1 MNIAILGSTGSIGH
15 STLEVIRQNKK
26 DFSINLLTAKTNHKL
41 LIEQCEEFNPEFVY
55 LEDEQARKIFEGN
68 LLDKKLQ
75 TCVIQSLKEFEEI
88 IGSNETDVVVAGMVG
103 IAGLMPVHFA
113 IQKGKKV
120 LLANKESYVVAGE
133 YLNNLCKETGATI
146 FPIDSE
152 HSAIHQCL
160 NNEANKSGVSRII
173 LTGSGG
179 PFLNKDIE
187 EFSSITPEQA
197 INHPV
202 WNMGKKISVDSST
215 LMNKGLEVIEARW
228 LFDFENIEILI
239 HPEGIIHSLVEFK
252 DNSVLAQ
259 LSNPDMK
266 IPIAYGLGYPN
277 RINSGSNK
285 LNLHEVKSLH
295 FQEPDF
301 NKFPCLK
308 LAIDLLPVGG
318 TSFSILNA
326 TNEECVAAFLDGR
339 ISYIQIYET
348 ISKVLDRI
356 EIKTVQSLEDIYDS
370 DKASRLLSH
379 IHISEPT
386 RQAEMT

>member
-15 STLEVIRQNKK
+15 STLEVIRQNKN
-26 DFSINLLTAKTNHKL
+26 DFSINLLTAKTNHTL

-55 LEDEQARKIFEGN
+55 LEDEQARKVFEGN

-75 TCVIQSLKEFEEI
+75 TCAIQSLKELEEI

-179 PFLNKDIE
+179 PFLNKDME

-285 LNLHEVKSLH
+285 LNLHEIKSLH

-318 TSFSILNA
+318 TSFSILNSA
-326 TNEECVAAFLDGR
+326 NEECVAAFLDGR
-339 ISYIQIYET
+339 ISYIQIYEI

-356 EIKTVQSLEDIYDS
+356 EIKTVQSLQDIFES
-370 DKASRLLSH
+370 DKESRLEASSIINNL
-379 IHISEPT
+379 
-386 RQAEMT
+386 

>member
-26 DFSINLLTAKTNHKL
+26 DFLINLLTAKTNHKL

-55 LEDEQARKIFEGN
+55 LEDEQARKVFEGN

-285 LNLHEVKSLH
+285 LKLHEIKSLH
-295 FQEPDF
+295 FQEPDL

-308 LAIDLLPVGG
+308 LAIDLLPEGG
-318 TSFSILNA
+318 TSFSVLNA
-326 TNEECVAAFLDGR
+326 ANEECVAAFLDGR
-339 ISYIQIYET
+339 ISYIQIYEI

-356 EIKTVQSLEDIYDS
+356 EIKTVQSLQDIYES
-370 DKASRLLSH
+370 DRASRLEASS
-379 IHISEPT
+379 IINNI
-386 RQAEMT
+386 

>member
-1 MNIAILGSTGSIGH
+1 MNIAILGSTGSIGS

-55 LEDEQARKIFEGN
+55 LEDEQARKVFEGN

-160 NNEANKSGVSRII
+160 NNEANKFGVSRII

-285 LNLHEVKSLH
+285 LKLHEIKSLH
-295 FQEPDF
+295 FQEPDL

-339 ISYIQIYET
+339 ISYIQIYEI

-356 EIKTVQSLEDIYDS
+356 EIKTVQSLQDIYES
-370 DKASRLLSH
+370 DKASRLEASSIINNL
-379 IHISEPT
+379 
-386 RQAEMT
+386 

>member
-1 MNIAILGSTGSIGH
+1 MNIAILGSTGSIGN

-26 DFSINLLTAKTNHKL
+26 DFAINLLTANTNHKL
-41 LIEQCEEFNPEFVY
+41 LLEQCKEFNPVFAY
-55 LEDEQARKIFEGN
+55 LEDEQARKIFEAN
-68 LLDKKLQ
+68 VIEKKLQ
-75 TCVIQSLKEFEEI
+75 TCVIQSLKEFEEV

-103 IAGLMPVHFA
+103 IAGLVPVHFA
-113 IQKGKKV
+113 IQTGKKV

-160 NNEANKSGVSRII
+160 NNEENISGVSRII

-179 PFLNKDIE
+179 PFLNKDIN

-202 WNMGKKISVDSST
+202 WSMGRKISVDSST

-228 LFDFENIEILI
+228 LFNCENIEILI
-239 HPEGIIHSLVEFK
+239 HPEGVIHSLVEFK
-252 DNSVLAQ
+252 DNSILAQ

-277 RINSGSNK
+277 RINSGTNQ
-285 LNLHEVKSLH
+285 LNLHEIKSLN
-295 FQEPDF
+295 FQEPDTK
-301 NKFPCLK
+301 KFPCLK
-308 LAIDLLPVGG
+308 LATDLLPVGG

-326 TNEECVAAFLDGR
+326 SNEECVAAFLDGR
-339 ISYIQIYET
+339 ISYMQIYEI

-356 EIKTVQSLEDIYDS
+356 EIKSVQSLQDIFES
-370 DKASRLLSH
+370 DKESRLETTS
-379 IHISEPT
+379 IINN
-386 RQAEMT
+386 

>member
-1 MNIAILGSTGSIGH
+1 MNIAILGSTGSIGN

-26 DFSINLLTAKTNHKL
+26 DFEINLLTAKSNHKL
-41 LIEQCEEFNPEFVY
+41 LLEQCREFNPEFIY
-55 LEDEQARKIFEGN
+55 LEDEQARQIFEDN
-68 LLDKKLQ
+68 ALKQKLQ
-75 TCVIQSLKEFEEI
+75 TCVIQSLKEFEEV
-88 IGSNETDVVVAGMVG
+88 IGSSETDIVVAGMVG
-103 IAGLMPVHFA
+103 IAGLIPVHFA

-133 YLNNLCKETGATI
+133 YLNNLCKETGAII

-160 NNEANKSGVSRII
+160 NNEGNNSGVSRII

-179 PFLNKDIE
+179 PFLNKDAK
-187 EFSSITPEQA
+187 EFSSITPEDA

-228 LFDFENIEILI
+228 LFDCENIEVLI

-266 IPIAYGLGYPN
+266 IPIAYGLGYPD
-277 RINSGSNK
+277 RINSGSSQ
-285 LNLHEVKSLH
+285 LNFHEMKSLN
-295 FQEPDF
+295 FQEPDTT
-301 NKFPCLK
+301 KFPCLK

-326 TNEECVAAFLDGR
+326 SNEECVAAFLDGR
-339 ISYIQIYET
+339 ISYMQIYEI

-356 EIKTVQSLEDIYDS
+356 EIKAVQSLQDVLEA
-370 DKASRLLSH
+370 DKKSRFETTS
-379 IHISEPT
+379 IINN
-386 RQAEMT
+386 

>member
-15 STLEVIRQNKK
+15 STLEVIRKNKTN
-26 DFSINLLTAKTNHKL
+26 FSINLLTAKTNHKL

-55 LEDEQARKIFEGN
+55 LEDEQARKAFEGN

-285 LNLHEVKSLH
+285 LNLHEIKSLH

-339 ISYIQIYET
+339 ISYIQIYEI

-356 EIKTVQSLEDIYDS
+356 EIKTVQSLQDIYDS
-370 DKASRLLSH
+370 DKASRLEASSIINNL
-379 IHISEPT
+379 
-386 RQAEMT
+386 

>member
-26 DFSINLLTAKTNHKL
+26 DFSINLLTAKTIHKL

-68 LLDKKLQ
+68 VLDKRLQ
-75 TCVIQSLKEFEEI
+75 TCVIQSLKELEEI
-88 IGSNETDVVVAGMVG
+88 IGSNETNVVVAGMVG

-133 YLNNLCKETGATI
+133 YLNNLCNETGATI

-160 NNEANKSGVSRII
+160 NNGENNSGVSRII

-285 LNLHEVKSLH
+285 LNLHEIKSLH

-339 ISYIQIYET
+339 ISYIQIYEI

-356 EIKTVQSLEDIYDS
+356 EIKTVQSLQDIYES
-370 DKASRLLSH
+370 DRASRLEASS
-379 IHISEPT
+379 IINNI
-386 RQAEMT
+386 

>member
-1 MNIAILGSTGSIGH
+1 MNIAILGSTGSIGN

-26 DFSINLLTAKTNHKL
+26 DFAINLLTAKSNHQL
-41 LIEQCEEFNPEFVY
+41 LLEQCKEFNPEFIY
-55 LEDEQARKIFEGN
+55 LEDEQATKIFKEN
-68 LLDKKLQ
+68 AFEEKLQ
-75 TCVIQSLKEFEEI
+75 TCVIQSLNELEKV
-88 IGSNETDVVVAGMVG
+88 IGSNKTDIVVAGMVG
-103 IAGLMPVHFA
+103 IAGLTPVHFA

-160 NNEANKSGVSRII
+160 NNEGNNSGVSRII

-179 PFLNKDIE
+179 PFLTRDAN
-187 EFSSITPEQA
+187 EFSSITPEDA
-197 INHPV
+197 VNHPV
-202 WNMGKKISVDSST
+202 WSMGKKISVDSST

-228 LFDFENIEILI
+228 LFDCENIEVLI

-252 DNSVLAQ
+252 DSSVLAQ

-277 RINSGSNK
+277 RINSGANQ
-285 LNLHEVKSLH
+285 LNLHEIRSLN
-295 FQEPDF
+295 FQEPDTK
-301 NKFPCLK
+301 KFPCLK
-308 LAIDLLPVGG
+308 LATDLLSVGG

-326 TNEECVAAFLDGR
+326 SNEECVAAFLDGR
-339 ISYIQIYET
+339 ISYMQIYEI

-356 EIKTVQSLEDIYDS
+356 EIKSVQSLQDIFES
-370 DKASRLLSH
+370 DKESRLETTS
-379 IHISEPT
+379 IINN
-386 RQAEMT
+386 

>member
-1 MNIAILGSTGSIGH
+1 MNIAILGSTGSIGN

-26 DFSINLLTAKTNHKL
+26 DFSIYLLTAKSNHKL
-41 LIEQCEEFNPEFVY
+41 LIEQCKEFNPEFVY
-55 LEDEQARKIFEGN
+55 IEDERARKVLED
-68 LLDKKLQ
+68 DVSDMKLQ
-75 TCVIQSLKEFEEI
+75 TCVIKSTKEFKEV

-103 IAGLMPVHFA
+103 IAGLIPVYFA

-133 YLNNLCKETGATI
+133 YLNNLCKETGASI

-160 NNEANKSGVSRII
+160 NNEENKSGVSRII

-179 PFLNKDIE
+179 PFLNKAID
-187 EFSSITPEQA
+187 EFFSITPEQA

-215 LMNKGLEVIEARW
+215 MMNKGLEVIEARW
-228 LFDFENIEILI
+228 LFDSENIEILI

-277 RINSGSNK
+277 RINSGSNR
-285 LNLHEVKSLH
+285 LNLHEIQSLH

-326 TNEECVAAFLDGR
+326 SNEECVAAFLDGR
-339 ISYIQIYET
+339 ISYIQIYEI

-356 EIKTVQSLEDIYDS
+356 KIKTVKSLQDIYES
-370 DKASRLLSH
+370 DKDARLET
-379 IHISEPT
+379 ISLINNL
-386 RQAEMT
+386 

>member
-1 MNIAILGSTGSIGH
+1 MNIAILGSTGSIGN
-15 STLEVIRQNKK
+15 STLEVIRLNKK
-26 DFSINLLTAKTNHKL
+26 DFTIELLTAKSNHKL
-41 LIEQCEEFNPEFVY
+41 LLEQCKEFNPEFIY
-55 LEDEQARKIFEGN
+55 LEDEQARKIFKESA
-68 LLDKKLQ
+68 LEEKLQ
-75 TCVIQSLKEFEEI
+75 TYVIQSLNELEEV
-88 IGSNETDVVVAGMVG
+88 IGSNKTDVVVAGMVG
-103 IAGLMPVHFA
+103 IAGLTPVHFA

-133 YLNNLCKETGATI
+133 YLNNLCKETGAII

-160 NNEANKSGVSRII
+160 NNEGNNSGLSRII

-179 PFLNKDIE
+179 PFLTRDVN
-187 EFSSITPEQA
+187 EFSSITAEDA

-228 LFDFENIEILI
+228 LFDCENIEVLI

-277 RINSGSNK
+277 RINSGTNQ
-285 LNLHEVKSLH
+285 LNLHEIKSLN
-295 FQEPDF
+295 FQEPDTK
-301 NKFPCLK
+301 KFPCLK
-308 LAIDLLPVGG
+308 LATDLLSVGG

-326 TNEECVAAFLDGR
+326 SNEECVAAFLDGR
-339 ISYIQIYET
+339 ISYMQIYEI

-356 EIKTVQSLEDIYDS
+356 EIKSVQSLQDIFES
-370 DKASRLLSH
+370 DKESRLETAS
-379 IHISEPT
+379 IINN
-386 RQAEMT
+386 

>member
-55 LEDEQARKIFEGN
+55 LENEQARKVFEGN

-228 LFDFENIEILI
+228 LFDFEDIEILI

-277 RINSGSNK
+277 RINSGANQ
-285 LNLHEVKSLH
+285 LNLHEIKSLN
-295 FQEPDF
+295 FQEPDTK
-301 NKFPCLK
+301 KFPCLK
-308 LAIDLLPVGG
+308 LATDLLASTLLDNEIGLPV
-318 TSFSILNA
+318 SVLSNCAISSNISSNLFAILSSH
-326 TNEECVAAFLDGR
+326 TD
-339 ISYIQIYET
+339 
-348 ISKVLDRI
+348 
-356 EIKTVQSLEDIYDS
+356 
-370 DKASRLLSH
+370 LS
-379 IHISEPT
+379 
-386 RQAEMT
+386 

>member
-1 MNIAILGSTGSIGH
+1 MNIAILGSTGSIGY

-55 LEDEQARKIFEGN
+55 LENEQARKVFEGN

-88 IGSNETDVVVAGMVG
+88 IGSDETDVVVAGMVG
-103 IAGLMPVHFA
+103 IAGLMPVYFA

-160 NNEANKSGVSRII
+160 NNEANKSDVSRII

-179 PFLNKDIE
+179 PFLNKDVE

-228 LFDFENIEILI
+228 LFDSENIEILI

-285 LNLHEVKSLH
+285 LYLQEIKSLH

-326 TNEECVAAFLDGR
+326 ANEECVAAFFDGR
-339 ISYIQIYET
+339 ISYIQIYEI

-356 EIKTVQSLEDIYDS
+356 EIKTVQSLQDIYES
-370 DKASRLLSH
+370 DKASRLEASSIINNL
-379 IHISEPT
+379 
-386 RQAEMT
+386 

>member
-15 STLEVIRQNKK
+15 STLEVVRQNKN
-26 DFSINLLTAKTNHKL
+26 DFSVNLLTAKTNHKL
-41 LIEQCEEFNPEFVY
+41 LIEQCKEFNPTFVY
-55 LEDEQARKIFEGN
+55 LEDEQARKILEGDI
-68 LLDKKLQ
+68 LDKKLQ

-88 IGSNETDVVVAGMVG
+88 IGSNETEVVVAGMVG

-133 YLNNLCKETGATI
+133 YLNNLCNETGATI

-160 NNEANKSGVSRII
+160 NNGENKSGVSRII

-179 PFLNKDIE
+179 PFLNKEIE
-187 EFSSITPEQA
+187 EFSSITPEEA

-285 LNLHEVKSLH
+285 LNLHEIKSLH

-339 ISYIQIYET
+339 ISYIQIYEI

-356 EIKTVQSLEDIYDS
+356 EIKTVQSLEDIYES
-370 DKASRLLSH
+370 DKASRLEASSIINNL
-379 IHISEPT
+379 
-386 RQAEMT
+386 

>member
-15 STLEVIRQNKK
+15 STLEVIRKNKQ

-55 LEDEQARKIFEGN
+55 LEDEQARKVFEGN

-285 LNLHEVKSLH
+285 LKLHEIKSLH
-295 FQEPDF
+295 FREPDF

-326 TNEECVAAFLDGR
+326 ANEECVAAFLDGR
-339 ISYIQIYET
+339 ISYIQIYEI

-356 EIKTVQSLEDIYDS
+356 EIKTVQSLQDIYES
-370 DKASRLLSH
+370 DKASRLEASYIINNL
-379 IHISEPT
+379 
-386 RQAEMT
+386 

>member
-15 STLEVIRQNKK
+15 STLEVIRKNKK

-55 LEDEQARKIFEGN
+55 LEDEQARKVFEGN

-88 IGSNETDVVVAGMVG
+88 IGCNETDVVVAGMVG

-285 LNLHEVKSLH
+285 LKLHEIKSLH
-295 FQEPDF
+295 FQEPDL

-339 ISYIQIYET
+339 ISYIQIYEI

-356 EIKTVQSLEDIYDS
+356 EIKTVQSLQDIYES
-370 DKASRLLSH
+370 DKASRLEASSIINNL
-379 IHISEPT
+379 
-386 RQAEMT
+386 

>member
-1 MNIAILGSTGSIGH
+1 MNIAILGSTGSIGN

-26 DFSINLLTAKTNHKL
+26 DFAVNLLAAKSNHKL
-41 LIEQCEEFNPEFVY
+41 LLEQCKEFNPEFIY
-55 LEDEQARKIFEGN
+55 LEDEQATKIFKEN
-68 LLDKKLQ
+68 ALEEKLQ
-75 TCVIQSLKEFEEI
+75 TCVIQSLNELEKV
-88 IGSNETDVVVAGMVG
+88 IGSNETDIVVAGMVG
-103 IAGLMPVHFA
+103 IAGLTPVHFA

-160 NNEANKSGVSRII
+160 NNEGNNSGVSRII

-179 PFLNKDIE
+179 PFLTKDAN
-187 EFSSITPEQA
+187 EFSSITPEDA

-202 WNMGKKISVDSST
+202 WSMGKKISVDSST

-228 LFDFENIEILI
+228 LFDCKNIEVLI

-277 RINSGSNK
+277 RINSGTNQ
-285 LNLHEVKSLH
+285 LNLHEIKSLN
-295 FQEPDF
+295 FQEPDTK
-301 NKFPCLK
+301 KFPCLK
-308 LAIDLLPVGG
+308 LATDLLPVGG

-326 TNEECVAAFLDGR
+326 SNEECVSAFLDGR
-339 ISYIQIYET
+339 ISYMQIYEI

-356 EIKTVQSLEDIYDS
+356 EIKSVQSLQDIFES
-370 DKASRLLSH
+370 DKESRMETTS
-379 IHISEPT
+379 IINN
-386 RQAEMT
+386 